1 MIILQYHEI
10 FFRLTAPRCPGM
22 AAGAV
27 SLRKSHDVVILSFCN
42 IVKGQADCQHFWPAK
57 NPNACSRWNSPGF
70 LYILQLE
77 DMLEN
82 KRAFDDPPKRFQ
94 SNISSSASLS
104 LSYQFM
110 LDLLAQLL
118 AAKITWWTASHQP
131 GKRLEKQRR
140 VKSDLTKWSFHCI
153 IRYDCYVFEYFPDS
167 RTKQRPWRAIQ
178 KRTQKECFHYLG
190 MQGFFSYQTPSS
202 TDALRVMKWR
212 CFAFIDQ
219 VIPTYAYFMW
229 YYVY

>member
-1 MIILQYHEI
+1 MSGHLG
-10 FFRLTAPRCPGM
+10 T
-22 AAGAV
+22 V
-27 SLRKSHDVVILSFCN
+27 SLKKSHDILILSFCN
-42 IVKGQADCQHFWPAK
+42 IVKDQAKCQHFWPAK
-57 NPNACSRWNSPGF
+57 NLNACSRWNSPGF
-70 LYILQLE
+70 LYILQIE

-153 IRYDCYVFEYFPDS
+153 IRYDCYVFEYFPVFQARAKALKGHPEKNSKRVFPLSRYARFFFISDS
-167 RTKQRPWRAIQ
+167 I
-178 KRTQKECFHYLG
+178 
-190 MQGFFSYQTPSS
+190 
-202 TDALRVMKWR
+202 
-212 CFAFIDQ
+212 
-219 VIPTYAYFMW
+219 
-229 YYVY
+229 

>member
-1 MIILQYHEI
+1 
-10 FFRLTAPRCPGM
+10 M

-70 LYILQLE
+70 LYILQIE

-104 LSYQFM
+104 VLSIHAW
-110 LDLLAQLL
+110 LVGSA
-118 AAKITWWTASHQP
+118 P
-131 GKRLEKQRR
+131 GCQNNLMDSQSSARQKVGKTTLNWVET
-140 VKSDLTKWSFHCI
+140 DLTKWCLHHQIGLVQLSYITRSIPGKRPERPFKKELKKCCPIMQVLFFH
-153 IRYDCYVFEYFPDS
+153 IRLHPHWCS
-167 RTKQRPWRAIQ
+167 
-178 KRTQKECFHYLG
+178 
-190 MQGFFSYQTPSS
+190 
-202 TDALRVMKWR
+202 
-212 CFAFIDQ
+212 
-219 VIPTYAYFMW
+219 
-229 YYVY
+229 